1 MLAFAGRRIRST
13 RDVNYMRNSLPDGPG
28 ASREVGVASREAIE
42 SFSVIVPT
50 FNEALNISTLVERL
64 ESALEGPSVEV
75 IFVDDSTDETPT
87 VIAAVAATS
96 SIPVTLL
103 HRESPEG
110 GLGGAVVAGLNA
122 AKNEWCV
129 VMDGDLQHPPEL
141 VPALL
146 ASGAGQNADVVVAS
160 RYLKGGSSR
169 GLNGGIR
176 HLVSRASTVLTR
188 AMFPRRLRDCT
199 DPMTGFFAINTTSID
214 LQALRPRGFKILLEV
229 LARNSLRVA
238 EEPFVFGTRH
248 AGESKASLREG
259 MRFLLQLAAL
269 RFGRLSAFAVI
280 GTSGAVANIAIMA
293 VLQATGV
300 WYLAAAG
307 VAAVITIIGNFL
319 LQERFVF
326 GDLRGH
332 GRSARARFAQSM
344 TFNVSETA
352 IRTALLWVI
361 VESTVVPSL
370 IVQAVLIA
378 VGFTLRFIF
387 HSRVVYRISRTTS
400 MSYDLDGVPSQS
412 VGERVDDAGRLYGKI
427 G

>member
-1 MLAFAGRRIRST
+1 
-13 RDVNYMRNSLPDGPG
+13 MRNSLPDGPR
-28 ASREVGVASREAIE
+28 ASREVGVASRAAIE
-42 SFSVIVPT
+42 SVSVIVPT
-50 FNEALNISTLVERL
+50 FNEALNISALVERL
-64 ESALEGPSVEV
+64 ESALEGLSAEV
-75 IFVDDSTDETPT
+75 IFVDDSTDETPA
-87 VIAAVAATS
+87 VITAVAATS
-96 SIPVTLL
+96 SIPITLL

-122 AKNEWCV
+122 ASNEWCV

-141 VPALL
+141 IPALL
-146 ASGAGQNADVVVAS
+146 VSGSAQDADVVVAS
-160 RYLKGGSSR
+160 RYVKGGSSN

-176 HLVSRASTVLTR
+176 HLVSSASTVLTR

-214 LQALRPRGFKILLEV
+214 LESLRPRGFKILLEV
-229 LARNSLRVA
+229 LARNSLRVT
-238 EEPFVFGTRH
+238 EEPFVFAARY

-259 MRFLLQLAAL
+259 IRFLLQLAAL

-280 GTSGAVANIAIMA
+280 GAFGAVANIAIMA
-293 VLQATGV
+293 LLQTMGV

-307 VAAVITIIGNFL
+307 VAALVTIVGNFL

-326 GDLRGH
+326 GDLRGQ
-332 GRSARARFAQSM
+332 GRSAWARFAQSM
-344 TFNVSETA
+344 TFNLSETA

-387 HSRVVYRISRTTS
+387 HSRIVYRIGQTTS
-400 MSYDLDGVPSQS
+400 ISYDLDGVPAQPAS
-412 VGERVDDAGRLYGKI
+412 VPVDDGGRQYGKI

>member
-1 MLAFAGRRIRST
+1 
-13 RDVNYMRNSLPDGPG
+13 MRNSLPDGPG
-28 ASREVGVASREAIE
+28 ASREVGVASRANIE
-42 SFSVIVPT
+42 SLSVIVPT

-64 ESALEGPSVEV
+64 ESALKGLSVEI

-87 VIAAVAATS
+87 VITAVAGTS

-122 AKNEWCV
+122 ATNEWCV

-141 VPALL
+141 IPALL
-146 ASGAGQNADVVVAS
+146 ASGAAQNADVVIAS

-176 HLVSRASTVLTR
+176 HLVSGATTVLTR

-214 LQALRPRGFKILLEV
+214 LESLRPRGFKILLEV

-238 EEPFVFGTRH
+238 EEPFVFAARH

-259 MRFLLQLAAL
+259 MRFLVQLAAL

-280 GTSGAVANIAIMA
+280 GALGAVANIAIMA

-307 VAAVITIIGNFL
+307 VAAMVTIIGNFL

-332 GRSARARFAQSM
+332 GRGAWARFVQSM
-344 TFNVSETA
+344 TFNLSETA

-400 MSYDLDGVPSQS
+400 MSYDLDGVPSQPAG
-412 VGERVDDAGRLYGKI
+412 VPVDDTGRQYDKI